1 MEDYPRTLEE
11 FEGRFATEQACR
23 EYLMQL
29 RWPQGF
35 VCPRCGGRRARPS
48 WRGLLRC
55 GQCDY
60 QASVTAGTIFQD
72 TRLPLRTW
80 FRTMWWVTSQKNGA
94 SALGLQSILG
104 LGSYRTAWALLHK
117 LRRAMVRPG
126 RERLSGRVEVDETYV
141 GDAEEG
147 LRGRQTQK
155 KALVAIAAEE
165 DGAGIGRIRMKRIR
179 EASKQQLHGFI
190 QEAVEPDSTIHTDG
204 WEGYVGLEALGYRH
218 EYDFLAGSSQ
228 SASELLPH
236 VHRVA
241 ALLKR
246 WLIGT
251 HQGAVSREHLD
262 YYLDEYTFRFNRRRS
277 RHRGKLF
284 YRACTTGRDRWA
296 HDLFR
301 DGLTPTRQA
310 DRPTTRCGV
319 VGSEVHTPIPPL
331 REHKCDIPL
340 LCNHLLRVMGAKQ
353 CDTCLSPEI
362 LDLLVSY
369 DYPGNVRELENIIQR
384 ALILSCGES
393 ITLDHLAPEVLA
405 ASQNGAGLPEA
416 GDFHS
421 AKARAVEAFER
432 DYLTGALRR
441 CGGIVTRAAH
451 ASGLSERNFHEKLKR
466 YDICAKGF
474 RDPAAS
480 ESELIG
486 PSSSYDSHGAS
497 ED

>member
-1 MEDYPRTLEE
+1 MHTLLDLRGNIPTFIRITAGKTHDVNILDEFLPEPGAFYVMDRAYVDFERLFVFTLCSSFFVVRTKKNILLQRRYSHPVDKSTGLRSDQTVILTAIESAKAYPDSLRRVSYFDAATNKRLKFLTNNFALFPRPQHIACGAVEDYPRTLEE

-48 WRGLLRC
+48 RRGLLRC

-141 GDAEEG
+141 GGAEEG

-179 EASKQQLHGFI
+179 GAYKQQLHGFI

-284 YRACTTGRDRWA
+284 YR
-296 HDLFR
+296 LVQ
-301 DGLTPTRQA
+301 QA
-310 DRPTTRCGV
+310 ATVGPTTYSEMVQHLRGRRTGQPQD
-319 VGSEVHTPIPPL
+319 VG
-331 REHKCDIPL
+331 
-340 LCNHLLRVMGAKQ
+340 
-353 CDTCLSPEI
+353 
-362 LDLLVSY
+362 
-369 DYPGNVRELENIIQR
+369 
-384 ALILSCGES
+384 
-393 ITLDHLAPEVLA
+393 
-405 ASQNGAGLPEA
+405 
-416 GDFHS
+416 
-421 AKARAVEAFER
+421 
-432 DYLTGALRR
+432 
-441 CGGIVTRAAH
+441 
-451 ASGLSERNFHEKLKR
+451 
-466 YDICAKGF
+466 
-474 RDPAAS
+474 
-480 ESELIG
+480 
-486 PSSSYDSHGAS
+486 
-497 ED
+497 

>member
-48 WRGLLRC
+48 RRGLLRC

-141 GDAEEG
+141 GGAEEG

-179 EASKQQLHGFI
+179 GASKQPAARLHPRGCRARQHDPHRRLGRVRRPGGAWLSARVRLSGRF
-190 QEAVEPDSTIHTDG
+190 EP
-204 WEGYVGLEALGYRH
+204 VGLRAVAPRSPGGCPVEALV
-218 EYDFLAGSSQ
+218 D
-228 SASELLPH
+228 
-236 VHRVA
+236 
-241 ALLKR
+241 
-246 WLIGT
+246 
-251 HQGAVSREHLD
+251 
-262 YYLDEYTFRFNRRRS
+262 
-277 RHRGKLF
+277 
-284 YRACTTGRDRWA
+284 RD
-296 HDLFR
+296 
-301 DGLTPTRQA
+301 
-310 DRPTTRCGV
+310 
-319 VGSEVHTPIPPL
+319 
-331 REHKCDIPL
+331 
-340 LCNHLLRVMGAKQ
+340 
-353 CDTCLSPEI
+353 
-362 LDLLVSY
+362 
-369 DYPGNVRELENIIQR
+369 
-384 ALILSCGES
+384 
-393 ITLDHLAPEVLA
+393 AP
-405 ASQNGAGLPEA
+405 
-416 GDFHS
+416 
-421 AKARAVEAFER
+421 
-432 DYLTGALRR
+432 RR
-441 CGGIVTRAAH
+441 C
-451 ASGLSERNFHEKLKR
+451 E
-466 YDICAKGF
+466 
-474 RDPAAS
+474 P
-480 ESELIG
+480 
-486 PSSSYDSHGAS
+486 
-497 ED
+497 